1 MYSPYDP
8 KRRQFLRTIA
18 AAPLA
23 LAAPHLFATREFNLV
38 AAAQRVSLVGQGYP
52 DTVTW
57 GYNGS
62 VPGPVI
68 RARRGERL
76 RIRVSNQLEQ
86 PTTVHW
92 HGLRIRNDMDGVPGL
107 TQPAIEPG
115 QEFLYEFTPP
125 DAGTFWYHSHV
136 NSSEQIGRGLYGA
149 LIVEED
155 SPPNIDRDVV
165 WVLDDWLLDREARI
179 VDAFDHPRDA
189 SHAGQIGNTVTING
203 SIMEQFEVR
212 SNERIRLRLIN
223 AANARIYRLRFD
235 GLKVYVA
242 ALDGQPVR
250 PHPPPDDTV
259 VLGPAMRT
267 DLILDC
273 IGVPGDRT
281 AVVDLAYREPYHLI
295 DVAHSDEHPVRAEP
309 LPMPEPMDGNDLP
322 VPVLSD
328 AEHIDIAFGGG
339 VHGQL
344 EGASYRGQWLDL
356 RSLFKQG
363 KMWAINGIVGGA
375 HTSVPLFQLSLG
387 RTYMFHMVNQSVWPH
402 PIHLHGH
409 HFQIL
414 RRNGEEVESRPW
426 RDTVL
431 LWDNNSAD
439 VAFVADNPGDWMFHC
454 HIPEHM
460 AAGMTCVI
468 RVGA

>member
-1 MYSPYDP
+1 MHVNYDP
-8 KRRQFLRTIA
+8 KRRQFLRTVA
-18 AAPLA
+18 AAPLV
-23 LAAPHLFATREFNLV
+23 LAAPRLLATGEFNLV
-38 AAAQRVSLVGQGYP
+38 AAEQRVSLVGQGYP
-52 DTVTW
+52 DTLTW

-68 RARRGERL
+68 RARRGEPL

-107 TQPAIEPG
+107 TQPPIEPG
-115 QEFLYEFTPP
+115 QAFLYAFTPP

-149 LIVEED
+149 LIVEEE
-155 SPPNIDRDVV
+155 SPPKVDRDVV

-203 SIMEQFEVR
+203 RIMEQLEVR
-212 SNERIRLRLIN
+212 TNERIRLRLIN
-223 AANARIYRLRFD
+223 VANARIFRLRFE
-235 GLKVYVA
+235 GLKAYVV
-242 ALDGQPVR
+242 ALDGQPVV
-250 PHPPPDDTV
+250 PHSPSDDMV

-273 IGVPGDRT
+273 TGAPGDRVP
-281 AVVDLAYREPYHLI
+281 VVDQAYREPYRLVDI
-295 DVAHSDEHPVRAEP
+295 AHSNESPLRAEP
-309 LPMPEPMDGNDLP
+309 LPMPEPIAGNDLP
-322 VPVLSD
+322 LPTLAG
-328 AEHIDIAFGGG
+328 AEQIDIAFGGG

-356 RSLFKQG
+356 RSLFRQG

-375 HTSVPLFQLSLG
+375 HTLVPLFELSLG
-387 RTYMFHMVNQSVWPH
+387 RTYVFHMVNQSVWPH
-402 PIHLHGH
+402 PIHLHGY
-409 HFQIL
+409 HFQVL
-414 RRNGEEVESRPW
+414 RHNGEAVGVRPW

-431 LWDNNSAD
+431 LENSDSAD